1 MEVEVNL
8 FATLRTT
15 GSDLSRVRLQ
25 PGARVAELLE
35 NLGVP
40 FSKVAVV
47 LVNGTRAELDHELKE
62 NDVVSLFPA
71 IAGG

>member
-1 MEVEVNL
+1 MEVEVKF

-15 GSDLSRVRLQ
+15 GSGPRRVRLR
-25 PGARVAELLE
+25 PGATVADLLK
-35 NLGVP
+35 NLEVP
-40 FSKVAVV
+40 FSEVAVV
-47 LVNGTRAELDHELKE
+47 LVNGTRGELDHELKE